1 MNGLYAVAEMMAFGA
16 VAFVAWDA
24 CRTAGRARQRVRRL
38 KQALC
43 DIYHAPNTT
52 EYVRD
57 IAINAL
63 KEGGSK

>member
-1 MNGLYAVAEMMAFGA
+1 MIAFDTTAAVMAIGA
-16 VAFVAWDA
+16 CAFVTWDA
-24 CRTAGRARQRVRRL
+24 CRTASRARQRIRRL

-57 IAINAL
+57 VAINAI
-63 KEGGSK
+63 KEGGAE